1 MSFGVCNLS
10 MVAIRKE
17 PSDKAEMVS
26 QMLFGE
32 LLAVIGYY
40 KQWAKVRLIY
50 DNYEG
55 WIDQKQF
62 CLISDFTFNQLNNSA
77 SLITLDLVQ
86 LITNM
91 NQNSFIPV
99 VLGSSLPEMVN
110 HTFYIEKEQFNY
122 EGLAVLPCPDSYKD
136 IVKNAMMYLHSPYLW
151 GGRSPFGIDCSGFT
165 QMVYKLSGIK
175 LLRDA
180 SQQATQGETISFIS
194 EAAPG
199 DLAFFDNDEG
209 QIIHV
214 GIILKNSRI
223 VHASGSVRIDSID
236 HQGIFD
242 NTSRKYT
249 HKLRLIKKII

>member
-1 MSFGVCNLS
+1 MDFGICNLS
-10 MVAIRKE
+10 MVALRKE
-17 PSDKAEMVS
+17 PSDKAEMIN
-26 QMLFGE
+26 QLLFGE
-32 LLAVIGYY
+32 LLVVIGYY
-40 KQWAKVRLIY
+40 KQWAKVRLVY

-55 WIDQKQF
+55 WIDQKQYRP
-62 CLISDFTFNQLNNSA
+62 LSESAFTLLNNSP

-86 LITNM
+86 LVANLSE
-91 NQNSFIPV
+91 NSFIPLV
-99 VLGSSLPEMVN
+99 MGSSMPEMVN
-110 HTFYIEKEQFNY
+110 HTFYIENEQFSY
-122 EGLAVLPCPDSYKD
+122 EGLAVMPCPDSYKD
-136 IVKNAMMYLHSPYLW
+136 IVKNAMLYLHSPYLW

-180 SQQATQGETISFIS
+180 SQQATQGEAVSFIS
-194 EAAPG
+194 EANPG
-199 DLAFFDNDEG
+199 DLAFFDNDEE

-214 GIILKNSRI
+214 GIILKNNRI
-223 VHASGSVRIDSID
+223 IHASGKVRIDTID